1 MNLRRAAATAILLS
15 AACAL
20 PAQADDLATSLT
32 TCAAIKNDVAR
43 LTCYDDLAAKAG
55 QPTMAQTQAAPPA
68 TAPSQSAAQ
77 TPSKKDES
85 WFGFVGDML
94 GGSSTPPSKQTTPQ
108 QFGSES
114 LPPPP
119 VKPGE
124 TPPPEPIDRI
134 TATVSDVAFN
144 PFGRF
149 TVFLDNGQ
157 IWQQLQGDT
166 DQAKFPKGKTNQVT
180 ISRGM
185 LGSYNLLVNDT
196 PHYYKVK
203 RIK

>member
-1 MNLRRAAATAILLS
+1 MNLRPAAATAILLS

-20 PAQADDLATSLT
+20 PAQADDLATSLS

-43 LTCYDDLAAKAG
+43 LTCYDDLAAKASA
-55 QPTMAQTQAAPPA
+55 MAQAPAAAP
-68 TAPSQSAAQ
+68 TAPAAPAQ
-77 TPSKKDES
+77 TAQAPKKDES
-85 WFGFVGDML
+85 WFGFVGDMF
-94 GGSSTPPSKQTTPQ
+94 GSSTPPDKQTTPQ

-124 TPPPEPIDRI
+124 APPPQALDSI
-134 TATVSDVAFN
+134 TANVADVAFN
-144 PFGRF
+144 PYGRF

-166 DQAKFPKGKTNQVT
+166 DLAHFRKGKDNVVT

-185 LGSYNLLVNDT
+185 LGSYNLVVNDT